1 MKAIPV
7 IKSSDLRRSLTFY
20 TSVLDFEPK
29 YPEHLED
36 SIDNGVID
44 LVNDNA
50 EIQLS
55 HHAGDGAFGSATN
68 IRLNSLADVDIYFA
82 KYVERGLDIHSRKD
96 SPVHQAPFNQTWGI
110 REFYATDPDENTLR
124 IGYPLR

>member
-1 MKAIPV
+1 MNVIPV
-7 IKSSDLRRSLTFY
+7 HRCSDLRKSLVFY

-44 LVNDNA
+44 LIHLNA

-55 HHAGDGAFGSATN
+55 HHPGDGVAGCATN
-68 IRLNSLADVDIYFA
+68 IRLNSLAEVDLYFA
-82 KYVERGLDIHSRKD
+82 RYVERGLDIQSRKD
-96 SPVHQAPFNQTWGI
+96 SPVHQAPFNQSWGI

-124 IGYPLR
+124 IGYPLP